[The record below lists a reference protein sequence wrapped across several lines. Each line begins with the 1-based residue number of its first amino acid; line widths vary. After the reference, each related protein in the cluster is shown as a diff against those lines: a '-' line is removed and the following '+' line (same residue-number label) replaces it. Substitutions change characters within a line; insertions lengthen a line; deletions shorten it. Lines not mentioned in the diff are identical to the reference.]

1 MTSVVLASLGAGI
14 GARGPQ
20 AIQVSRANANTPI
33 PYVDAEPILERL
45 RPSLPPELATKTTAE
60 LESAWPEWVSR
71 RNVEI
76 RARVERGDEDSIIN
90 FLLFGTSFT
99 RRPRAL
105 NDSARL
111 GGPQRAA
118 EIVRGRIEDMIDGI
132 TSPGGNERLL
142 FARELVVRQR
152 IDPTTPS
159 GKDQLRLYLR
169 SIMKRV
175 VSDVESYVRT
185 IESAKAQT
193 DATAEFIAR
202 STLFRTR
209 GLSSDTS
216 IRPDFAVDQ
225 ALDAIASK
233 GLFGAASVQRV
244 AVIGPGLDF
253 TDKAEGYDFYPQ
265 QTTQPF
271 SVINSLLRLRLARA
285 GALRVT
291 TLDLS
296 PRINGHLQA
305 ARRRAGAGD
314 PYVVAL
320 PRDRDVPWRRD
331 LLEFWKAFGGSIG
344 QESKA
349 ALSPPGGT
357 RVDVR
362 AVRVRP
368 EVVLSIDA
376 RDLNVVLERL
386 APLAADERFDLVVS
400 TNVFVYYDV
409 LEQALAV
416 ANIAS
421 MLRPGGLLL
430 SNNALPQLPTTP
442 MQLAGSSTTVYSD
455 RPDDRDQIVW
465 YQRR

>member
-1 MTSVVLASLGAGI
+1 MLAAVSAEI
-14 GARGPQ
+14 GARGAQINQP
-20 AIQVSRANANTPI
+20 SRADASTPI
-33 PYVDAEPILERL
+33 PYLDAKPILERL
-45 RPSLPPELATKTTAE
+45 RSSLPPELATKTTAE
-60 LESAWPEWVSR
+60 LESGWPEWVSR

-76 RARVERGDEDSIIN
+76 RARIERGDEDSLIN
-90 FLLFGTSFT
+90 LLIFGTSFT
-99 RRPRAL
+99 RLPRAL

-111 GGPQRAA
+111 GGPQQAA

-132 TSPGGNERLL
+132 ASPGGNERLL
-142 FARELVVRQR
+142 FARELVAHQG

-159 GKDQLRLYLR
+159 GKDQLRPYLR
-169 SIMKRV
+169 SLMKRV
-175 VSDVESYVRT
+175 VGDVESYLRT
-185 IESAKAQT
+185 IESAKAT
-193 DATAEFIAR
+193 DATSEFIAR

-209 GLSSDTS
+209 GLSTDTS

-225 ALDAIASK
+225 ALDAVASK
-233 GLFGAASVQRV
+233 RLFGDGPVQRV

-271 SVINSLLRLRLARA
+271 SVINSLLRLRLARP

-305 ARRRAGAGD
+305 ARRRASAGD

-344 QESKA
+344 QEGKA
-349 ALSPPGGT
+349 VWSPPSEA

-362 AVRVRP
+362 AVHVRP
-368 EVVLSIDA
+368 DVVLSIDV
-376 RDLNVVLERL
+376 RDVNVVLER
-386 APLAADERFDLVVS
+386 APLTADDRFDLVVS
-400 TNVFVYYDV
+400 TNVFVYFDL

-416 ANIAS
+416 ANVAS

-430 SNNALPQLPTTP
+430 SNNALPMLPTTP
-442 MQLAGSSTTVYSD
+442 MHLAGSSTTIYSD